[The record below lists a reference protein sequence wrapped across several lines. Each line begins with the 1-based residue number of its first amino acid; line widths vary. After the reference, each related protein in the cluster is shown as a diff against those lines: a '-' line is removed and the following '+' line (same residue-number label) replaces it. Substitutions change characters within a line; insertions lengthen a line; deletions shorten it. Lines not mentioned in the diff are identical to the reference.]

1 MNNILR
7 QKFIENYNMEMVAV
21 ELMNLIEEI
30 DMTGEVL
37 ENFINEK
44 FGEDFEEFF
53 TTLDDGTHMLIKS
66 AEEFQDAVK
75 NKIKAESDQNFE
87 RTKENLVQDTQ
98 TKQNA
103 DKYLESNNLD
113 VKDVSKDLSNSENIK
128 SGDGTEEYQNQL
140 KFIE

>member
-44 FGEDFEEFF
+44 FGEDFMYGELYELFKNEVDKEDLKVLLEDMGHDFVDLDELDEE
-53 TTLDDGTHMLIKS
+53 
-66 AEEFQDAVK
+66 
-75 NKIKAESDQNFE
+75 E
-87 RTKENLVQDTQ
+87 RE
-98 TKQNA
+98 
-103 DKYLESNNLD
+103 KY
-113 VKDVSKDLSNSENIK
+113 
-128 SGDGTEEYQNQL
+128 
-140 KFIE
+140 F

>member
-44 FGEDFEEFF
+44 FGEDFMYGELYELFKDEVDKEDLKVLLEDMGHDFVDLDELEQEER
-53 TTLDDGTHMLIKS
+53 
-66 AEEFQDAVK
+66 E
-75 NKIKAESDQNFE
+75 KIF
-87 RTKENLVQDTQ
+87 LVQILL
-98 TKQNA
+98 
-103 DKYLESNNLD
+103 YE
-113 VKDVSKDLSNSENIK
+113 KDMR
-128 SGDGTEEYQNQL
+128 
-140 KFIE
+140 

>member
-44 FGEDFEEFF
+44 FGEDFMYGELYELFKDEVNKEDLKVLLEDMGHDFVDLDELDEE
-53 TTLDDGTHMLIKS
+53 
-66 AEEFQDAVK
+66 E
-75 NKIKAESDQNFE
+75 
-87 RTKENLVQDTQ
+87 KE
-98 TKQNA
+98 
-103 DKYLESNNLD
+103 KY
-113 VKDVSKDLSNSENIK
+113 
-128 SGDGTEEYQNQL
+128 
-140 KFIE
+140 F

>member
-44 FGEDFEEFF
+44 FGEDFMYGELYELFKDEVDKEDLKVLLEDMGHDFVDLDELDEE
-53 TTLDDGTHMLIKS
+53 
-66 AEEFQDAVK
+66 E
-75 NKIKAESDQNFE
+75 
-87 RTKENLVQDTQ
+87 KE
-98 TKQNA
+98 
-103 DKYLESNNLD
+103 KY
-113 VKDVSKDLSNSENIK
+113 
-128 SGDGTEEYQNQL
+128 Y
-140 KFIE
+140 